1 MSRLE
6 RFRKYLETLSFRR
19 SNIFP
24 VSLASYY
31 RRVFPFLRWFPLR
44 RETLK
49 ADWIAGLTVALVLIP
64 QSMAYAH
71 LAGMPVQYG
80 LYAAFLPVIIGALW
94 GSSSQLSTGPAAM
107 AALLT
112 ATALASMATAGS
124 EQYIALAIVLSLLV
138 GLVRLSLG
146 VFKLGAIV
154 AFLSHPV
161 VVGFTNA
168 AALIICL
175 SQLPK
180 LLGVPL
186 GRSENFIRDAW
197 DVATQVTQTHI
208 PTLLFGLGAFAI
220 MWGFKKYRPTL
231 PGVLVAVMLATAV
244 SWAIGFERVA
254 TAKIEQIVDRGAR
267 QTISEFDDIENQIAS
282 VNQRIIDNTNEL
294 RALSATEGGDLYAAS
309 LAYRTQLLR
318 LDLRNLENEK
328 RKRERAVRQYVF
340 EMVPGQEDL
349 PPKLYLQGQAEAG
362 GHDRRRWH
370 IKEIDRGTLGL
381 IGGGEVVGTIPR
393 GLPDFGFP
401 EFNWTAITALFTSAL
416 VITLVGFM
424 EAISVAKSMAAKTK
438 ERIDPNQELI
448 GQGLANLAASF
459 SQTFPV
465 SGSFSRSAINL
476 QTGAITGISSVFAGL
491 IVLVFMLLLTP
502 LLYHLPQAVLAAII
516 LLAVSYLFN
525 FNAMKH
531 AWQTHRHDGIAAVV
545 TFVATLGFAPHLN
558 NGILAG
564 AGLAVIL
571 YLIRTMKPRVV
582 VLSRHSD
589 GTLRDARFHNLKV
602 PEHIIAIRFDGSLYF
617 ANVPYFED
625 AILEVAADQP
635 QAKYILVV
643 GDGINELDASGEEAI
658 RHLVERLQQSQITL
672 VFSGLKR
679 QVLQVMDR
687 TGLYAVIG
695 AQHFFRT
702 EDMAL
707 DAIYQ
712 WIHDESFDA
721 SFCPLTPKAQME
733 ASVSSISAKR

>member
-1 MSRLE
+1 MNLLE
-6 RFRKYLETLSFRR
+6 RLRDFLTLRFPRR
-19 SNIFP
+19 SGFLP
-24 VSLASYY
+24 VSLVPYS
-31 RRVFPFLRWFPLR
+31 RRIFPFLRWFPLSH
-44 RETLK
+44 ETLK
-49 ADWIAGLTVALVLIP
+49 ADWLAGFTVALVLIP
-64 QSMAYAH
+64 QSMAYAQ

-112 ATALASMATAGS
+112 ATALAPMATSGS

-138 GLVRLSLG
+138 GLVRLGLG
-146 VFKLGAIV
+146 LFKLGAIV

-197 DVATQVTQTHI
+197 DVVTQVTHTHI
-208 PTLLFGLGAFAI
+208 PTLLFGLGALAI
-220 MWGFKKYRPTL
+220 MWGFRKYRPKA
-231 PGVLVAVMLATAV
+231 PGVLIAVALATV
-244 SWAIGFERVA
+244 ISYLSGFERA
-254 TAKIEQIVDRGAR
+254 TTAKIDQIVDRGAR
-267 QTISEFDDIENQIAS
+267 QVIAEFDDIKNQIAS

-294 RALSATEGGDLYAAS
+294 RVLSAVEEGDLYAAS
-309 LAYRTQLLR
+309 LSYRTQLLR
-318 LDLRNLENEK
+318 LDLRNLESEK

-340 EMVPGQEDL
+340 EVVPGADGQ
-349 PPKLYLQGQAEAG
+349 PPKLYLQGQSAAENS
-362 GHDRRRWH
+362 DRRRWH
-370 IKEIDRGTLGL
+370 ISDINVGEVSL
-381 IGGGEVVGTIPR
+381 IGGGEIVGAIPR

-401 EFNWTAITALFTSAL
+401 EFNWTAITALFSSAL

-424 EAISVAKSMAAKTK
+424 EAISVAKTMAAKTK

-448 GQGLANLAASF
+448 GQGLANLAGSF

-476 QTGAITGISSVFAGL
+476 QTGAVTGISSVFTGL
-491 IVLVFMLLLTP
+491 IVLAFMLLLTP
-502 LLYHLPQAVLAAII
+502 ALYHLPQAILAAII
-516 LLAVSYLFN
+516 LMAVSNLIN
-525 FNAMKH
+525 FKAMKH
-531 AWQTHRHDGIAAVV
+531 AWQTHRHDGIAAIV

-582 VLSRHSD
+582 ILSRHSD
-589 GTLRDARFHNLKV
+589 GTLRDARFHNLKLS
-602 PEHIIAIRFDGSLYF
+602 EHIIAIRFDGSLYF

-625 AILEVAADQP
+625 AILEVAADHP
-635 QAKYILVV
+635 NAKYILVV
-643 GDGINELDASGEEAI
+643 GDGMNELDASGEEAI
-658 RHLVERLQQSQITL
+658 RHIVERLQSAGVTL

-687 TGLYAVIG
+687 TGLYGVIG

-707 DAIYQ
+707 EAIYQ
-712 WIHDESFDA
+712 WIHDESFDVN
-721 SFCPLTPKAQME
+721 FCPLTPKQE
-733 ASVSSISAKR
+733 TVVSTLSAKR

>member
-1 MSRLE
+1 MSRLP
-6 RFRKYLETLSFRR
+6 RFRNFLETSISFFRR
-19 SNIFP
+19 SSIFP
-24 VSLASYY
+24 AGFAPYY
-31 RRVFPFLRWFPLR
+31 RRIFPFLRWFPLK

-49 ADWIAGLTVALVLIP
+49 ADWVAGLTVALIIIP
-64 QSMAYAH
+64 QSMAYAQ

-107 AALLT
+107 ASLLT
-112 ATALASMATAGS
+112 ASALAPMATAGS
-124 EQYIALAIVLSLLV
+124 EKYIALAIVLSLLV

-146 VFKLGAIV
+146 IFKLGAIV

-175 SQLPK
+175 SQVPK
-180 LLGVPL
+180 LLGMPF
-186 GRSENFIRDAW
+186 GRSEHFIRDAW
-197 DVATQVTQTHI
+197 DVVMQITHTHV
-208 PTLLFGLGAFAI
+208 PTLLFGLFAF
-220 MWGFKKYRPTL
+220 
-231 PGVLVAVMLATAV
+231 AVMLGFKRYRPNFPGILTAVALATLV
-244 SWAIGFERVA
+244 SWAIGFERISVA
-254 TAKIEQIVDRGAR
+254 KVEQIVDRGAR
-267 QTISEFDDIENQIAS
+267 QVVAEFDDIESQIVA

-294 RALSATEGGDLYAAS
+294 RALSATEAGGLYAAS
-309 LAYRTQLLR
+309 LGYRTQLLR
-318 LDLRNLENEK
+318 LDLKSLEND
-328 RKRERAVRQYVF
+328 RRTLERAMRQYVF
-340 EMVPGQEDL
+340 EIVPADEGQ
-349 PPKLYLQGQAEAG
+349 PAKLYLQGQAPAEK
-362 GHDRRRWH
+362 HDGRRWH
-370 IKEIDRGTLGL
+370 IRSVDDGQLNL
-381 IGGGEVVGTIPR
+381 IGGGEVVGTVPR
-393 GLPDFGFP
+393 GLPEFGIP
-401 EFNWTAITALFTSAL
+401 GFNWADLTALFSSAL

-448 GQGLANLAASF
+448 GQGLANIVGSF
-459 SQTFPV
+459 SHAFPV

-476 QTGAITGISSVFAGL
+476 QTGAVTGISSVFTGL
-491 IVLVFMLLLTP
+491 IVLTFMLLLTP

-516 LLAVSYLFN
+516 LMAVSNLIN
-525 FNAMKH
+525 FSAMKH
-531 AWQTHRHDGIAAVV
+531 AWQTHRHDGIAAIV
-545 TFVATLGFAPHLN
+545 TFVATLGFSPHLN

-582 VLSRHSD
+582 ILSRHSD

-602 PEHIIAIRFDGSLYF
+602 SEHIIAIRFDGSLYF

-625 AILEVAADQP
+625 AVLEVAADHP
-635 QAKYILVV
+635 QSKYILVV

-658 RHLVERLQQSQITL
+658 RHLAGRLHQSGVTL

-707 DAIYQ
+707 EAISQ
-712 WIHDESFDA
+712 WMHDESFDA
-721 SFCPLTPKAQME
+721 SFCPLTPKSQQQ
-733 ASVSSISAKR
+733 ASG

>member
-1 MSRLE
+1 MSRIK
-6 RFRKYLETLSFRR
+6 RFSDFLQTSVLKRLDPFTA
-19 SNIFP
+19 
-24 VSLASYY
+24 SLAPYY
-31 RRVFPFLRWFPLR
+31 RRMFPFVRWLPLK

-64 QSMAYAH
+64 QSMAYAQ
-71 LAGMPVQYG
+71 LAGMPVEYG

-107 AALLT
+107 ASLLT
-112 ATALASMATAGS
+112 VSALAPMATAGS
-124 EQYIALAIVLSLLV
+124 EKYIALAIVLSLLV

-146 VFKLGAIV
+146 AFKLGAII

-175 SQLPK
+175 SQVPK
-180 LLGVPL
+180 LLGVPS
-186 GRSENFIRDAW
+186 GRTDNFIGDAW
-197 DVATQVTQTHI
+197 DVVMQISHTHL
-208 PTLLFGLGAFAI
+208 PTLLFGLFAFAI
-220 MWGFKKYRPTL
+220 MFGFTRYRPNF
-231 PGVLVAVMLATAV
+231 PGVLVAVVLATAV
-244 SWAIGFERVA
+244 SWAIGFERA
-254 TAKIEQIVDRGAR
+254 GTAKIEQIVDRGAR
-267 QTISEFDDIENQIAS
+267 QVIAEFDDIESQIVAI
-282 VNQRIIDNTNEL
+282 NQRIIDNTNEI
-294 RALSATEGGDLYAAS
+294 RALSAPEAGGPYAAS

-318 LDLRNLENEK
+318 LDLKNLDNEQ
-328 RKRERAVRQYVF
+328 RKRERAIRQYVF
-340 EMVPGQEDL
+340 EIVPGKDGS
-349 PPKLYLQGQAEAG
+349 PSKLYLQGQAAPET
-362 GHDRRRWH
+362 HDGRRWH
-370 IKEIDRGTLGL
+370 IKTIDDGKLSL
-381 IGGGEVVGTIPR
+381 ISGGEVVGSVPS
-393 GLPDFGFP
+393 GLPAFGFP
-401 EFNWTAITALFTSAL
+401 EFNWSDITALFSSAL
-416 VITLVGFM
+416 VITLVGFV

-448 GQGLANLAASF
+448 GQGLANIAGSF
-459 SQTFPV
+459 SQAFPV

-476 QTGAITGISSVFAGL
+476 QTGAVTGISSVFAGL
-491 IVLVFMLLLTP
+491 IVLLFMLLLTP

-516 LLAVSYLFN
+516 LMAVSNLIN
-525 FNAMKH
+525 FKAMKH
-531 AWQTHRHDGIAAVV
+531 AWQTHRHDGVAAIV

-582 VLSRHSD
+582 ILSRHSD
-589 GTLRDARFHNLKV
+589 GTLRDARFHNL
-602 PEHIIAIRFDGSLYF
+602 EISERIIAIRFDGSLYF

-625 AILEVAADQP
+625 AILEVAADHP

-643 GDGINELDASGEEAI
+643 GDGMNELDASGEEAI
-658 RHLVERLQQSQITL
+658 RHLVERLQQAEVTL

-707 DAIYQ
+707 DAISQ

-721 SFCPLTPKAQME
+721 NFCPLTTKPSQQ
-733 ASVSSISAKR
+733 ASG